1 MSRYL
6 LILFLVGSFGALA
19 ELVLL
24 GHYEDYWQWIPV
36 GLLALG
42 FIIGTLDWS
51 GLRVLLLLRVM
62 VILYI
67 ASGMVGIYLHFLG
80 NREFELEMYPSLE
93 GWDLFWKTLTGATP
107 ALSPGVLLLLGGLLV
122 IYLQTRKK
130 S

>member
-1 MSRYL
+1 M
-6 LILFLVGSFGALA
+6 GSFGALA